1 MGKILSTEYSF
12 WDTHT
17 FDLTFSLVMVIT
29 PTPNFPILLF
39 IMVLK
44 PGPFNEPQKRE
55 VQSF

>member
-17 FDLTFSLVMVIT
+17 FDLTFSLVMVI
-29 PTPNFPILLF
+29 
-39 IMVLK
+39 MVLK

-55 VQSF
+55 VKGF

>member
-44 PGPFNEPQKRE
+44 PGLFNESQKRE
-55 VQSF
+55 V